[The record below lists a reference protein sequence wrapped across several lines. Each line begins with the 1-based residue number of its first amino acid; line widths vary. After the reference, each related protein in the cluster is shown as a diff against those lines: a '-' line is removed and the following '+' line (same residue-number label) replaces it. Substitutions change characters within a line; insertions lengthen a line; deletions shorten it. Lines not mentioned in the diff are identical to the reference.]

1 MMTEKKKLTTMQES
15 DNPWHEELEKIA
27 TILNKTSLEIAI
39 KWSAEVYT
47 LKGKNVVSYGGFKN
61 YFTIWFYNGV
71 FLTDP
76 YKVLVNA
83 QEGKTK
89 SLRQWRM
96 TSADEIDEK
105 KILEYVNE
113 AIEIEKKGLKLSP
126 EKFQAVAIPTILQSA
141 LDENKVLKKSF
152 EALTQ
157 GKQKEY
163 NLYIDEAKQEA
174 TKIKRLEKITPM
186 ILDNKGLNDKYK

>member
-1 MMTEKKKLTTMQES
+1 MTEKKKLTTMQES

-27 TILNKTSLEIAI
+27 AILNKTSLEIAI
-39 KWSAEVYT
+39 KWNAEVYT

-71 FLTDP
+71 FLSDP

-141 LDENKVLKKSF
+141 LDENKVLKNSF
-152 EALTQ
+152 ESLTQ

-174 TKIKRLEKITPM
+174 TKIKRLEKIIPM

>member
-1 MMTEKKKLTTMQES
+1 MTEKKKLPTMQES

-39 KWSAEVYT
+39 KWNAEVYT

-61 YFTIWFYNGV
+61 FFTIWFYNGV
-71 FLTDP
+71 FLSDP

-126 EKFQAVAIPTILQSA
+126 EKFQAVAIPEHLQSA
-141 LDENKVLKKSF
+141 LDKNKDLKKSF

-174 TKIKRLEKITPM
+174 TKIKRLEKIIPL